1 MADGNGQS
9 GNRVQGS
16 EAAAGAGLAAL
27 AILSRLIG
35 VLVAKDRLLVS
46 EVREAVDD
54 ALLALEHAEGD
65 SPVKEANA
73 CARQCLES
81 VIAMLPA
88 TPVKAGGDHK
98 AL

>member
-1 MADGNGQS
+1 MADRNENS
-9 GNRVQGS
+9 GHRVQGS

-35 VLVAKDRLLVS
+35 VLLAKDKLLAA

-54 ALLALEHAEGD
+54 ALLALEQAEGD

-81 VIAMLPA
+81 VIAMLPPTA
-88 TPVKAGGDHK
+88 VKTAGDQK